1 MPIDKT
7 KQKRE
12 VKRQTKVTNKIAKST
27 ATIPTDLEES
37 SKRDDFQ
44 TGTNS
49 S

>member
-1 MPIDKT
+1 MQIDKT

-37 SKRDDFQ
+37 AKRDDLQ
-44 TGTNS
+44 TGSNS